1 MGKIKS
7 AWEIALEKTES
18 IEIDEN
24 RIRHN
29 ATIDAIRRI
38 AGSYLLSDEDTEEKT
53 ATALAAYSDEDL
65 KEALGQS
72 IINSIS
78 LPLTDE
84 EESRKPQRL
93 AFLLSIA
100 LKGNG
105 EAEDFLSQ
113 ILTHVA
119 QYPKHRKQ
127 LMEQL
132 KSQFEPMLKEKEER
146 MRQQYGEAPH
156 LTMEND
162 KECREMANKYLERL
176 QKQYQDTLDD
186 AKQQLKELFGI

>member
-78 LPLTDE
+78 LPLSDE
-84 EESRKPQRL
+84 EENRKPQRL

-113 ILTHVA
+113 ILAHVA

-162 KECREMANKYLERL
+162 KECREMANKYL
-176 QKQYQDTLDD
+176 
-186 AKQQLKELFGI
+186 

>member
-53 ATALAAYSDEDL
+53 AAALAAYSDEDL

-84 EESRKPQRL
+84 EESKKPQRL

-186 AKQQLKELFGI
+186 AQQQLKELFGI

>member
-53 ATALAAYSDEDL
+53 AAALAAYSDEDL

-84 EESRKPQRL
+84 EESKKSQRL

>member
-53 ATALAAYSDEDL
+53 AAALAAYSDEDL

-84 EESRKPQRL
+84 EESKKPQRL

-113 ILTHVA
+113 ILTHVS

>member
-18 IEIDEN
+18 IEIDAN

-53 ATALAAYSDEDL
+53 AAALAAYSDEDL

-84 EESRKPQRL
+84 EESKKPQRL

>member
-53 ATALAAYSDEDL
+53 AAALAAYSDEDL

-84 EESRKPQRL
+84 EGSKKPQRL

-100 LKGNG
+100 LKGNS

-113 ILTHVA
+113 ILTHVS